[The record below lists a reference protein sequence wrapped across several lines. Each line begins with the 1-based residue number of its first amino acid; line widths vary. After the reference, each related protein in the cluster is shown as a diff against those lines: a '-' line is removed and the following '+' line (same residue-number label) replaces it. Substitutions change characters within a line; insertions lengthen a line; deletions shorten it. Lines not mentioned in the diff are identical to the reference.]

1 MRLVIFGPTGGTG
14 RRLVERAIAEGHE
27 VTAFLRNP
35 SRMSARHRRLRVVV
49 GDASD
54 AGKVSDAVA
63 GNEAVISVL
72 GSRQPSNP
80 LHPRRPGNPHGP
92 ISAGSANII
101 AAMKE
106 HGLRRFV
113 CQTAW
118 GWGESKQ
125 DPDFA
130 GAFFMKVLVPPLLR
144 DEYAEKEAQE
154 KLLRESDLD
163 WVIVRPMITDQRALD
178 ERLPRGV
185 GSETWQAPLYLAGRR
200 RRLPVEAAHRRH
212 VRTQDAG
219 HRLLTPHAGPIR
231 SILQPS
237 KADIQATS
245 KDLDCAPLVSYSNV

>member
-27 VTAFLRNP
+27 VTAFVRNP
-35 SRMSARHRRLRVVV
+35 SRMGARHQRLRVVA
-49 GDASD
+49 GDAFNPE
-54 AGKVSDAVA
+54 KVREAVA

-80 LHPRRPGNPHGP
+80 LRPLRPGDPNGP
-92 ISAGSANII
+92 VSVGSANII

-118 GWGESKQ
+118 GVGESKKN
-125 DPDFA
+125 PGFA

-154 KLLRESDLD
+154 KLVRESDLE
-163 WVIVRPMITDQRALD
+163 WIIVRPMILTNGPWTNDYRVGLD
-178 ERLPRGV
+178 LKP
-185 GSETWQAPLYLAGRR
+185 GRR
-200 RRLPVEAAHRRH
+200 PYVSRADVADFLMRRLADDSFVRR
-212 VRTQDAG
+212 
-219 HRLLTPHAGPIR
+219 
-231 SILQPS
+231 
-237 KADIQATS
+237 
-245 KDLDCAPLVSYSNV
+245 APAIGY